1 MSFAAGQS
9 WAYRAPAG
17 FETSRIAIGA
27 IVHFEDRESV
37 ICFSVFG
44 APRAAGADDTVVIPF
59 IPMAESAFAATVTA
73 LDEHEAELPEAFA
86 QQLQGWSNDDRGL
99 AVLTVPFQGY
109 VNQMMT
115 SLMSSLVSQAQP
127 QHAAGGD
134 QTAAA
139 QS

>member
-17 FETSRIAIGA
+17 FEASRIAIGA

-44 APRAAGADDTVVIPF
+44 APRGSDTDDTVVIPF
-59 IPMAESAFAATVTA
+59 IPMAESAFAATVTT
-73 LDEHEAELPEAFA
+73 LDAHEAELPETFA
-86 QQLQGWSNDDRGL
+86 EQLQGWSNDDRGL
-99 AVLTVPFQGY
+99 AVFTVPFQGY

-115 SLMSSLVSQAQP
+115 SQMSSLVSQAQS
-127 QHAAGGD
+127 HAAGSD
-134 QTAAA
+134 HTAAA